1 MYVNMY
7 LYYVYVLWFIMYVK
21 YMDRNN
27 KFQCSYMYMIDKMGD
42 FGC

>member
-7 LYYVYVLWFIMYVK
+7 LYYVCVLWFIVYVK
-21 YMDRNN
+21 YMNRNK
-27 KFQCSYMYMIDKMGD
+27 KFQFSYIIDKMGD